1 MSSDAPRQKDILL
14 LLFAVQLSL
23 VAVIIPRAFPLFIIS
38 VMITLAVLV
47 EEVVRRL
54 DEYSKE

>member
-1 MSSDAPRQKDILL
+1 MSSSASRQKDILL

-23 VAVIIPRAFPLFIIS
+23 IVVILPGAFPLFVVS
-38 VMITLAVLV
+38 VVITLAVLV

-54 DEYSKE
+54 DEYSER

>member
-1 MSSDAPRQKDILL
+1 MSSGAPREKDILL

-23 VAVIIPRAFPLFIIS
+23 VVVIIPRAFPLFIIS
-38 VMITLAVLV
+38 VTITLAVLV

-54 DEYSKE
+54 NEYSKQ